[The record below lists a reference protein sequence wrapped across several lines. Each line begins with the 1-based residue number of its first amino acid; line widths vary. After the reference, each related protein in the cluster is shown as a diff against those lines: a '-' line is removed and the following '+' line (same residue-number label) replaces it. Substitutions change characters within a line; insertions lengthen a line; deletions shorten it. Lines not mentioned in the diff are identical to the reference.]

1 MKRSER
7 RAAGIQ
13 PAPAAPAPAA
23 AAPADPA
30 AAETVKGAGLTLG
43 WRVALFIWASAFVCL
58 LGYEL
63 LSTLVRSL
71 GRLF

>member
-1 MKRSER
+1 MKRSAR
-7 RAAGIQ
+7 HAASIQ
-13 PAPAAPAPAA
+13 SAPAAPEAL
-23 AAPADPA
+23 APADATA
-30 AAETVKGAGLTLG
+30 AIADAPKNAGLTLG